1 MNRAL
6 TALWEWAGYSVRSAG
21 WKIRTGRI
29 EQALAGIELFK
40 RLAPEHRRQLARRSR
55 LLIAEPGTIITEPGL
70 RDRNLYV
77 LATGSVRLSVPSHPD
92 EGQRRG
98 WLVAEGGAFGNFERA
113 LGLPEMIH
121 AAAEEHSEVLVF
133 DVGSLLGGAVQR
145 SELAAALNESY
156 LRTVFAAYL
165 RNIPY
170 LAQLEDGQI
179 ESLAARFSWGRHPA
193 GAILFRQGDFG
204 TDFYFLRR
212 GRALL
217 QVSNYDRRRGRRR
230 TRFHELSEGDH
241 FGELALL
248 GQTARPAS
256 VRAITELSILTI
268 RRDALLDFYAEY
280 PRTQAGI
287 EQGMLE
293 YVSSRA
299 WLEKHDLP
307 ATPRPDVRW
316 LEPMRDR
323 SRVEWLKRSGGDPVA
338 GLAPGR
344 SADAGA
350 GPAQQVDDVRGGGDL
365 DRPLPERA

>member
-1 MNRAL
+1 MNPAL
-6 TALWEWAGYSVRSAG
+6 AAIWEWAGYAVRSAG

-29 EQALAGIELFK
+29 EEALAGIELFE
-40 RLAPEHRRQLARRSR
+40 RLSPEFRRQLARRSR
-55 LLIAEPGTIITEPGL
+55 LLIAEPGTVITEPGM

-77 LATGSVRLSVPSHPD
+77 LAAGSVRLSVPSHPD

-98 WLVAEGGAFGNFERA
+98 WLVGEGAAFGNFERV

-121 AAAEEHSEVLVF
+121 ASAEAHSEVLVL
-133 DVGSLLGGAVQR
+133 DVGSLLGGEVQR
-145 SELAAALNESY
+145 SDLTAALNESY

-165 RNIPY
+165 RNITY
-170 LAQLEDGQI
+170 LDQLEDEQI
-179 ESLAARFSWGRHPA
+179 ESLAARFSWRRHPA
-193 GAILFRQGDFG
+193 GAILYRQGDYG

-212 GRALL
+212 GQALL
-217 QVSNYDRRRGRRR
+217 QVSHFDRGRGRRR

-256 VRAITELSILTI
+256 VRAITALSTLVI

-280 PRTQAGI
+280 PQTQSGI
-287 EQGMLE
+287 EQGMLD

-307 ATPRPDVRW
+307 SPPRPDVNW
-316 LEPMRDR
+316 LEPMHDD
-323 SRVEWLKRSGGDPVA
+323 SRVEWLKRSSGDSVA
-338 GLAPGR
+338 GL
-344 SADAGA
+344 GA
-350 GPAQQVDDVRGGGDL
+350 
-365 DRPLPERA
+365 

>member
-1 MNRAL
+1 MNPAL
-6 TALWEWAGYSVRSAG
+6 ARVWEWAGYAVRSAG
-21 WKIRTGRI
+21 WKIRTGRV
-29 EQALAGIELFK
+29 EESLAGIELFK
-40 RLAPEHRRQLARRSR
+40 RLSPELRRQLARRSR

-70 RDRNLYV
+70 QDRNLYV
-77 LATGSVRLSVPSHPD
+77 LATGSVRLSAPTHPD

-98 WLVAEGGAFGNFERA
+98 WLVGEGSAFGNFERA

-121 AAAEEHSEVLVF
+121 AEAEAQSEVLVF

-145 SELAAALNESY
+145 SDLTAALNESY

-179 ESLAARFSWGRHPA
+179 ESLAARFSWMSHPS
-193 GAILFRQGDFG
+193 GAVLYRQGDYG

-212 GRALL
+212 GQALL
-217 QVSNYDRRRGRRR
+217 QVSHFDRRRGRRR

-256 VRAITELSILTI
+256 VRAITALSTLVI

-280 PRTQAGI
+280 PQTQRGI
-287 EQGMLE
+287 EQGMLD
-293 YVSSRA
+293 YVSSRS

-307 ATPRPDVRW
+307 SPPKPDVTW
-316 LEPMRDR
+316 LEPMRDD
-323 SRVEWLKRSGGDPVA
+323 SRVEWLKRSGGDSVA
-338 GLAPGR
+338 GLTA
-344 SADAGA
+344 
-350 GPAQQVDDVRGGGDL
+350 
-365 DRPLPERA
+365 